1 MQFAFTDEQE
11 QFRSVV
17 RRFLTAK
24 SPTTEVR
31 RLMASADGFDP
42 LVWQQLASD
51 LALPGIHLPEAY
63 GGAGFGAVELNI
75 AMEEQGRALL
85 CAPYF
90 SSCVLAASAMLH
102 AGTEEQKARLLPG
115 IASGQCRAALALTE
129 ASGRW
134 DMDAIQTVARRDASA
149 DGGWRIDGAKRFVID
164 GCTADALVVAARIS
178 GQAGDAG
185 IGLFWLAADAQG
197 VARVPLATMDATRK
211 QAGIQFNGA
220 TAELLGPAELL
231 GHEGV
236 GARALART
244 LDDAAIALA
253 GEMIGGAEA
262 LLESAVAYAN
272 MRVQFGRAIGSFQAI
287 KHKCADMLLDV
298 ELAKSAVYY
307 AAQAQADGDPE
318 TPGLACLAK
327 AAASDAYMRTATQTI
342 QIHGGIGFT
351 WDNDTH
357 LWFKRAKSSEVL
369 LGDPNYHRELMLQRL
384 EA

>member
-11 QFRSVV
+11 QFSSVV
-17 RRFLTAK
+17 RRFLAAK
-24 SPTTEVR
+24 SPSSEVR

-42 LVWQQLASD
+42 MVWQQLSSD

-75 AMEEQGRALL
+75 AMQEQGRALL
-85 CAPYF
+85 CAPFF
-90 SSCVLAASAMLH
+90 SSCVLAASALLH

-115 IASGQCRAALALTE
+115 IASGQCRATLAFTE
-129 ASGRW
+129 ANGRW
-134 DMDAIQTVARRDASA
+134 DLNGLQAVARPDTSA
-149 DGGWRIDGAKRFVID
+149 AGGWRIDGAKRFVID
-164 GCTADALVVAARIS
+164 GCTANALVVAARVA
-178 GQAGDAG
+178 GRTGDAG
-185 IGLFWLAADAQG
+185 VGLFWMSAEAQG
-197 VARVPLATMDATRK
+197 IARSPLATMDATRK
-211 QAGIQFNGA
+211 QSSIQFSGA
-220 TAELLGPAELL
+220 AAELLGPAEFL
-231 GHEGV
+231 GSEGV
-236 GARALART
+236 GAGALTRT

-253 GEMIGGAEA
+253 GEMVGGAEA
-262 LLESAVAYAN
+262 LLESAVAYAK

-307 AAQAQADGDPE
+307 AAQAQADGNPE

-369 LGDPNYHRELMLQRL
+369 LGDPSYHRELMLQRL

>member
-11 QFRSVV
+11 QFRSIV

-31 RLMASADGFDP
+31 RLMASADGFDMA
-42 LVWQQLASD
+42 VWQQLASD

-75 AMEEQGRALL
+75 AMQEQGRALL
-85 CAPYF
+85 CAPYL
-90 SSCVLAASAMLH
+90 SSCVLAASAVLH
-102 AGTEEQKARLLPG
+102 AGTEEQKTRLLPG
-115 IASGQCRAALALTE
+115 IATGQCRAALALTE
-129 ASGRW
+129 ANGRW
-134 DMDAIQTVARRDASA
+134 DLDGLQAVARPDAGAAS
-149 DGGWRIDGAKRFVID
+149 GWRIDGAKRFVID

-178 GQAGDAG
+178 GGMGDGG
-185 IGLFWLAADAQG
+185 IGLFWLAADAHG
-197 VARVPLATMDATRK
+197 VARSPLATMDATRK
-211 QAGIQFNGA
+211 QASIQFTGA
-220 TAELLGPAELL
+220 AAELLGSEGAGGPALT
-231 GHEGV
+231 
-236 GARALART
+236 RT
-244 LDDAAIALA
+244 LDDAAVALA

-307 AAQAQADGDPE
+307 AAQAQAEDNPE

>member
-1 MQFAFTDEQE
+1 MQFTFTDEQE

-17 RRFLTAK
+17 RRFLSTK
-24 SPTTEVR
+24 SPTSEVR

-85 CAPYF
+85 CAPFF
-90 SSCVLAASAMLH
+90 SSCVLAASAVLH

-129 ASGRW
+129 ANGLW
-134 DMDAIQTVARRDASA
+134 HTDGLQAVARPDASA
-149 DGGWRIDGAKRFVID
+149 AGGWRIDGVKRFVID
-164 GCTADALVVAARIS
+164 GCTANALVVAARIS
-178 GQAGDAG
+178 GRAGDAG
-185 IGLFWLAADAQG
+185 IGLFWLSADAQG
-197 VARVPLATMDATRK
+197 VARSPLATMDATRK
-211 QAGIQFNGA
+211 QASIQFSGA
-220 TAELLGPAELL
+220 AAELLGPAELL
-231 GHEGV
+231 GNEGV

-307 AAQAQADGDPE
+307 AAQAQADGNPE

>member
-17 RRFLTAK
+17 RRFLSAK
-24 SPTTEVR
+24 SPTAEVR
-31 RLMASADGFDP
+31 RLMASTDGFDP
-42 LVWQQLASD
+42 LVWKQLASD

-90 SSCVLAASAMLH
+90 SSCVLAASAVLH

-115 IASGQCRAALALTE
+115 IANGECRAALALTE
-129 ASGRW
+129 ANGRW
-134 DMDAIQTVARRDASA
+134 DVDSVQAVARPDASA
-149 DGGWRIDGAKRFVID
+149 AGGWRIDGAKRFVID
-164 GCTADALVVAARIS
+164 GCTANALVVAARI
-178 GQAGDAG
+178 AGRTGAAG
-185 IGLFWLAADAQG
+185 VGLFWLSADAQG
-197 VARVPLATMDATRK
+197 VARSPLATMDATRK
-211 QAGIQFNGA
+211 QASIQFSGA
-220 TAELLGPAELL
+220 AAELLGE
-231 GHEGV
+231 EGF
-236 GARALART
+236 GAQALART

-307 AAQAQADGDPE
+307 AAQAQADGNPE

>member
-1 MQFAFTDEQE
+1 MQFSFTDEQE

-17 RRFLTAK
+17 RRFLRSK
-24 SPTTEVR
+24 SPVSEVR
-31 RLMASADGFDP
+31 RLMASADGFDAA
-42 LVWQQLASD
+42 VWQQLASD
-51 LALPGIHLPEAY
+51 LALPGMHIPEAY

-90 SSCVLAASAMLH
+90 SSCVLAAAALLH
-102 AGTEEQKARLLPG
+102 AGTEEQKTRLLPA
-115 IASGQCRAALALTE
+115 IASGQCRAALALAE
-129 ASGRW
+129 AGGRW
-134 DMDAIQTVARRDASA
+134 DAGGIRAVARRDAGVQ
-149 DGGWRIDGAKRFVID
+149 GGWRVDAVKRFVID
-164 GCTADALVVAARIS
+164 GCTADALAVVARIA
-178 GQAGDAG
+178 GTTGDAG
-185 IGLFWLAADAQG
+185 IGIFWMAAEAPG
-197 VARVPLATMDATRK
+197 VTRVPLATMDATRK
-211 QAGIQFNGA
+211 QASVQCAN
-220 TAELLGPAELL
+220 TPAELL
-231 GHEGV
+231 GGEST
-236 GARALART
+236 GAQALARV
-244 LDDAAIALA
+244 LDAAAIALA
-253 GEMIGGAEA
+253 SEMIGGAQA

-318 TPGLACLAK
+318 TPSLACLAK
-327 AAASDAYMRTATQTI
+327 AAATDAYVRTATQTI

-369 LGDPNYHRELMLQRL
+369 LGDANYHRELMLQRM